1 MAIMQPGSAARRPD
15 IAQYRLSR
23 SGVRRGGLDWW
34 ILLVHRPLRFSR
46 AETNAANT
54 TPNTHRLYGSFEE
67 FFHTHERELF
77 GYLWRMTGDEQ
88 TACDLCQ
95 ETFLRVWQHF
105 AKVSAYE
112 RPAAWLFRVATNLA
126 LNHLRLRSAHPAATS
141 LDVFERSSGDLA
153 TEIVECDAVRRALMQ
168 LNPRQRAA
176 LVLRE
181 VYGLSC
187 EEVAHILGT
196 SSGAV
201 KIILWRSRDAFRGH
215 YRHEG
220 GEL

>member
-1 MAIMQPGSAARRPD
+1 MAITRPGSAGLRPTIARYRP
-15 IAQYRLSR
+15 SR
-23 SGVRRGGLDWW
+23 SGVWRSRLNWW
-34 ILLVHRPLRFSR
+34 ALVRNRPQRFSG
-46 AETNAANT
+46 AEASPANT
-54 TPNTHRLYGSFEE
+54 APSAHKPYGSFEE
-67 FFHTHERELF
+67 FFHTYEGELF
-77 GYLWRMTGDEQ
+77 SYLWRMTGDEQ
-88 TACDLCQ
+88 TASDLCQ
-95 ETFLRVWQHF
+95 ETFLRAWQHF

-112 RPAAWLFRVATNLA
+112 RPAGWLFRVATNLA
-126 LNHLRLRSAHPAATS
+126 LNHLRLRAMHSAVGS
-141 LDVFERSSGDLA
+141 LDAVEKSSGDLA
-153 TEIVECDAVRRALMQ
+153 TEIVEGDAVRRTLMS

-187 EEVAHILGT
+187 EEIAHILGT

-215 YRHEG
+215 YQHEG

>member
-1 MAIMQPGSAARRPD
+1 MAITQPGSAGRCPD
-15 IAQYRLSR
+15 IAQYLPSR
-23 SGVRRGGLDWW
+23 SGVWQSGLNWW
-34 ILLVHRPLRFSR
+34 TVVVLGPLRFSR

-54 TPNTHRLYGSFEE
+54 AASVPRRYGSFEE
-67 FFHTHERELF
+67 FFHAYEGELF

-88 TACDLCQ
+88 AASDLCQ

-126 LNHLRLRSAHPAATS
+126 INHLRLRATHSAAAS
-141 LDVFERSSGDLA
+141 LDAVENGSGDFA
-153 TEIVECDAVRRALMQ
+153 TEIVEGDAVRRALMS

-181 VYGLSC
+181 
-187 EEVAHILGT
+187 I
-196 SSGAV
+196 
-201 KIILWRSRDAFRGH
+201 
-215 YRHEG
+215 
-220 GEL
+220 